1 MALQF
6 YKPYRVESMTG
17 LPTNAIGLNE
27 NSCSAFSWDLNVD
40 SLIIQS
46 LADEAKERAEGQT
59 MIGVPARHRQ

>member
-1 MALQF
+1 
-6 YKPYRVESMTG
+6 MTG